1 MTNDDK
7 ISPEDIEMMKQAFKE
22 AGMSD
27 AEVSGA
33 IADIWTMD
41 EVAPINSTDQQRGR
55 VRDLR

>member
-7 ISPEDIEMMKQAFKE
+7 IRPEDIEGMKQAFKK

-41 EVAPINSTDQQRGR
+41 EVAPIN
-55 VRDLR
+55 RDRLWTGICSRAE